1 MLFQPCSGNGQ
12 DAGCSAFTDQPI
24 SLAMAYV
31 PTQQWKDLYDTSLG
45 LQRGTI
51 FSQLDNL
58 CFHAFL
64 LQSPCHFTESC
75 IGTSLLIAAS
85 VNQ

>member
-1 MLFQPCSGNGQ
+1 MLFHLNNSEQES
-12 DAGCSAFTDQPI
+12 GCSVFTDQPI

-51 FSQLDNL
+51 FPQ
-58 CFHAFL
+58 
-64 LQSPCHFTESC
+64 T
-75 IGTSLLIAAS
+75 G
-85 VNQ
+85 

>member
-24 SLAMAYV
+24 SLATAYV

-51 FSQLDNL
+51 FSQLDKP
-58 CFHAFL
+58 F
-64 LQSPCHFTESC
+64 
-75 IGTSLLIAAS
+75 IGEEAVGNATR
-85 VNQ
+85 

>member
-45 LQRGTI
+45 LQRGT
-51 FSQLDNL
+51 
-58 CFHAFL
+58 
-64 LQSPCHFTESC
+64 
-75 IGTSLLIAAS
+75 SLFPAG
-85 VNQ
+85 